1 MTKEDAQ
8 YEKMTQGNTKK
19 LVLSLGTATMISM
32 LITAIYNIAD
42 TFLFQIL
49 VKMLRQQ

>member
-32 LITAIYNIAD
+32 LITAIYNM
-42 TFLFQIL
+42 THFLFQIL